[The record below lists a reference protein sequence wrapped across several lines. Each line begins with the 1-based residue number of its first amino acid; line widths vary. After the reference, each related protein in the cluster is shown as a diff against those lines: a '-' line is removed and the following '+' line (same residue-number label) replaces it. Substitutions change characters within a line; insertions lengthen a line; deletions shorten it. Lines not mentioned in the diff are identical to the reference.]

1 MEDVIIL
8 GMEIIIIAVCILI
21 IAILSKKNKEKVVQ
35 IDKLTKKTRDDE
47 LVMALKN
54 ERKV

>member
-47 LVMALKN
+47 LIMALKN

>member
-21 IAILSKKNKEKVVQ
+21 IVILSKKNKEKVVQ